1 MNDILLAALA
11 VGLAAGGMVLS
22 LLALD
27 WVDRFFRNKTLILL
41 IVFILIFVT
50 MYIHNS

>member
-11 VGLAAGGMVLS
+11 MGIAAGGMVLS

-27 WVDRFFRNKTLILL
+27 WVDRFFRNKPLILSIGL
-41 IVFILIFVT
+41 ILIFVI
-50 MYIHNS
+50 MYIHNT